1 MLPQLHYFFL
11 DILMKVF
18 SWGGGNGGVPRSLVL
33 CVCVVDRGLI
43 FYPLSFGHCVVCSS
57 SIKGFWLPHLYL
69 QALLNAARIVCI
81 LSIFV
86 HNQIC
91 TRNSFIISTKMNR
104 TMCHMLWPLWLQPT
118 IVYLARIWNESG
130 SIGLLHQVLSL
141 NNVHKN
147 VFRGIHDRIIKTKAM
162 TNNIVTL
169 ATNPVRSH
177 NWGRKLDDDDNNR
190 NISAVICD
198 TDIRSPHFLYEILN
212 KHTYLLTLNLP
223 VGK

>member
-1 MLPQLHYFFL
+1 
-11 DILMKVF
+11 
-18 SWGGGNGGVPRSLVL
+18 
-33 CVCVVDRGLI
+33 LI

-147 VFRGIHDRIIKTKAM
+147 VFRGIHDRIIKTKTM

-177 NWGRKLDDDDNNR
+177 KWGRKLDHDDNNR

-198 TDIRSPHFLYEILN
+198 TDIRSPHFLYEILS